1 MFTDFHVGKSKL
13 TSWCSRQIRPPIY
26 SMKQSKL
33 RRRRVIR
40 FAILYFVL
48 FVIFL
53 ALAVAP
59 GVIGKKV
66 LGDTIFNALDGKGDG
81 VAGLRLLQPWGLDN
95 NNTEGKTE
103 TGTKGSG
110 GDASA
115 TSTDDSSKLRLF

>member
-1 MFTDFHVGKSKL
+1 MFTCFIIAESKL
-13 TSWCSRQIRPPIY
+13 TFCCSRQIRPPIY

-48 FVIFL
+48 LVIFL

-66 LGDTIFNALDGKGDG
+66 LGDTIFDAIGKGDG

-103 TGTKGSG
+103 TGTKANG